1 MQNEPTDPQ
10 VELREHIEKAL
21 HVDWAFKDKNT
32 KPDKIV
38 ILGYPKE
45 CGYYLSYEDFVGRV
59 VELLTTERERAFEL
73 GKKVEAENCVDYTI
87 QICQQL
93 QGAIS
98 RVGREHEN
106 EGEGKVVDSLQN
118 AKNIIQEHLTAEQV
132 RKEPRYFHA
141 LSKNVTYEEAL
152 KKAPDAK

>member
-10 VELREHIEKAL
+10 VELREQ
-21 HVDWAFKDKNT
+21 V
-32 KPDKIV
+32 
-38 ILGYPKE
+38 
-45 CGYYLSYEDFVGRV
+45 EDMAMKYNIPLADL
-59 VELLTTERERAFEL
+59 ESLIDQLLTTERERAFEL

-152 KKAPDAK
+152 KMVIVITIVTVVIVGVMALLGLNQ